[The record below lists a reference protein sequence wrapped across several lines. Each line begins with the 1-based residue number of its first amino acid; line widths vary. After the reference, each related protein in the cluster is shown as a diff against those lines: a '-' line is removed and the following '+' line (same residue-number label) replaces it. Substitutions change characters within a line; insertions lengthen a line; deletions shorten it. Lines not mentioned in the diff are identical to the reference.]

1 MGCRYRRRGSAP
13 RGRDG
18 AGRAAGARK
27 SPAPSRARGGGT
39 SDRGHPRP
47 GGGSSLRRQP
57 CLRGR
62 APHPLPPPGPGGA
75 GNIVPRHWGRR
86 RGPRRISRDRAGVS
100 LPGPET
106 PCPIPASY
114 RRSRRDP
121 SPDRPPRGGDGGAAA
136 AAPVPPSSSSGSG
149 VSRGSGGSSRSSPAP
164 TCPCQRLELRRWRS
178 RVWCP
183 RPGAPA
189 PRPCGAASR
198 SPMSAA
204 ALYSLD
210 SPACYKNW
218 CLEPANFYDAKV
230 GSGGG
235 PGPACKPGARGGCG
249 MSGEEA
255 GGGLGGSGTNLA
267 ELSAAAPA
275 MYEDESAIDFSSY
288 IDSMSAVPN
297 LELCNDELFAD
308 LFNSNHKP
316 ERGGEY
322 GEYLPPG
329 GGAGRDP
336 AKDLGAAMT
345 TLLGS
350 EPRTASS
357 SSSSSSSSSFSSRG
371 ALKQEP
377 DWSDSDLSSS
387 LLPSQIAT
395 CAQTIMNLSG
405 QPTPPTSPE
414 PPGSSSPSSCSTRS
428 PGPGAAAAAAPGPA
442 QGVPQPAAA
451 AGGGKERGGKKCV
464 DRFSPEYRQR
474 RERNNI
480 AVRKSRDKAK
490 RRNQE
495 MQQKLLEL
503 SAENEK
509 LHKKIEQ
516 LTRDL
521 TSLRHFFKQLPS
533 ASFLQPGS
541 GTDCR

>member
-1 MGCRYRRRGSAP
+1 
-13 RGRDG
+13 
-18 AGRAAGARK
+18 
-27 SPAPSRARGGGT
+27 
-39 SDRGHPRP
+39 
-47 GGGSSLRRQP
+47 
-57 CLRGR
+57 
-62 APHPLPPPGPGGA
+62 
-75 GNIVPRHWGRR
+75 
-86 RGPRRISRDRAGVS
+86 
-100 LPGPET
+100 
-106 PCPIPASY
+106 
-114 RRSRRDP
+114 
-121 SPDRPPRGGDGGAAA
+121 
-136 AAPVPPSSSSGSG
+136 
-149 VSRGSGGSSRSSPAP
+149 
-164 TCPCQRLELRRWRS
+164 
-178 RVWCP
+178 
-183 RPGAPA
+183 
-189 PRPCGAASR
+189 
-198 SPMSAA
+198 
-204 ALYSLD
+204 
-210 SPACYKNW
+210 
-218 CLEPANFYDAKV
+218 
-230 GSGGG
+230 
-235 PGPACKPGARGGCG
+235 
-249 MSGEEA
+249 
-255 GGGLGGSGTNLA
+255 
-267 ELSAAAPA
+267 
-275 MYEDESAIDFSSY
+275 
-288 IDSMSAVPN
+288 MSAVPN

-414 PPGSSSPSSCSTRS
+414 PAGSSSPSSCSTRS
-428 PGPGAAAAAAPGPA
+428 P
-442 QGVPQPAAA
+442 
-451 AGGGKERGGKKCV
+451 
-464 DRFSPEYRQR
+464 